1 MLINFSDLR
10 NLNVLAADGE
20 FGQVHDLLFDDGD
33 YAVRYIVVN
42 TSDWLPGRDVLV
54 PPQEFQEPVWDKSE
68 LPVSLTRDQIENSPE
83 ISEDEP
89 LSRQK
94 EEELH
99 SYFGWQ
105 PYWVD
110 RITGE
115 DYGPPIPAGDEMTG
129 DRQAD
134 SVPQDPVPG
143 DPDLLSAESVVGY
156 EIQATDARIGRVDD
170 FLLDDESWEIE
181 YLVIDTGDE
190 NENKKTLLASELI
203 ERISF
208 DEYAVFVDLDQETI
222 RKSPE
227 YDPSSPINQGYEEAL
242 QKHFGY

>member
-1 MLINFSDLR
+1 
-10 NLNVLAADGE
+10 
-20 FGQVHDLLFDDGD
+20 
-33 YAVRYIVVN
+33 
-42 TSDWLPGRDVLV
+42 
-54 PPQEFQEPVWDKSE
+54 VWDKSE

-227 YDPSSPINQGYEEAL
+227 YDPSNPINKGYEEAL